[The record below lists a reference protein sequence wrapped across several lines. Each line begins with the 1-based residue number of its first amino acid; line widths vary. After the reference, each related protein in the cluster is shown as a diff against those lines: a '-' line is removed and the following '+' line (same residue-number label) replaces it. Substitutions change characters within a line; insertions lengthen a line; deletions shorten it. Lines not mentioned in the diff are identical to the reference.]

1 MEYIFIPCLTFFRS
15 HEGAKLGE
23 NPVQIQKFEGIP
35 RISGFELVLKR
46 IWHSPEVSAMSGALW
61 KSVPPGTNRPEM
73 SYLGQDT
80 FLVWFL
86 VPNSTPQKLW
96 RSFPKIL
103 FQFFFCFFF
112 HFFFPT
118 VGVRPGVTTSPDP
131 LSSSITLWWGVD
143 QSLHRGIRMV

>member
-103 FQFFFCFFF
+103 FQFFLFFF
-112 HFFFPT
+112 HFFPESGSQT
-118 VGVRPGVTTSPDP
+118 RGHHLSRSAELAESPPRGRGRVGARELVLAR
-131 LSSSITLWWGVD
+131 
-143 QSLHRGIRMV
+143 